1 MNTKQAI
8 KNVADVPNKFYTSG
22 GTFTGD
28 VTMANNKRIITANNH
43 GLMGKLSNGNSDYL
57 LYMGADDRVKLSYNN
72 RAVDIL
78 ANEVKINNNQI
89 WHSGN
94 FDPNSK
100 ANASHRH
107 DNYLNRGNWDTNSG
121 QDLLVHGKRA
131 LVGMTNG
138 ELHLGYGGDFSSIK
152 CGNGHTVWHSG
163 NFNPDSK
170 SNNHDHPYIP
180 TSASCNKNWNW
191 SGQGGQ
197 PSWVWGGND
206 PNNMYVYNPSNF
218 SVNYANSSN
227 WANGSANADKIGGK
241 RITVSQSAPGNPATG
256 DIWISW

>member
-28 VTMANNKRIITANNH
+28 VTMANNKRIITANNY

-57 LYMGADDRVKLSYNN
+57 LYMGTDDRVKLSYNN

-94 FDPNSK
+94 FNPNSK
-100 ANASHRH
+100 ANASHTH
-107 DNYLNRGNWDTNSG
+107 DNYLNRGNWNTNGG

-131 LVGMTNG
+131 LVGMSSG

-170 SNNHDHPYIP
+170 IS

-197 PSWVWGGND
+197 PNWLWGGND
-206 PNNMYVYNPSNF
+206 GTNMYVYNPSNF
-218 SVNYANSSN
+218 SVNYANSAWNSSRID
-227 WANGSANADKIGGK
+227 GKTIFVQQSQPSAN
-241 RITVSQSAPGNPATG
+241 ATG